1 MKNPIL
7 DKIKNA
13 FSGGASKLVDSA
25 NNLID
30 NLTLSKEEKEQFKID
45 FLKATN
51 EHLQIMEQEATKQ
64 MDIQQKEN
72 ESARNRETQI
82 VTSDK
87 APLLNKIISP
97 LLALL
102 ILGSTFLFWYIM
114 MFKDI
119 DKEKEILVS
128 GVIGSLTTLSM
139 GVVSYYFGSSIGS
152 HNKQLQLNKQQ
163 DANIK

>member
-1 MKNPIL
+1 MPIL
-7 DKIKNA
+7 DKIKNV

-30 NLTLSKEEKEQFKID
+30 NLTISKEEKEQFKLD

>member
-1 MKNPIL
+1 MNPIL
-7 DKIKNA
+7 NKIKNV

-119 DKEKEILVS
+119 DKDKEILVS

-152 HNKQLQLNKQQ
+152 HNKQVQLNKQQ
-163 DANIK
+163 DANK